1 MQSDNTGASSSLG
14 GLKLLTAA
22 WLLLAAA
29 VSGDERVAGHWEGE
43 IQVPGQPLVVKVD
56 LESSGGLWSGSIDI
70 PAQGAAGLTL
80 EGIEV
85 SDDASRV
92 SFSIRGIP
100 GHPTFTGTLEDGVIS
115 GRFTQGPA
123 DLGFR
128 LSREVAAEPARPQ
141 EPRPP
146 YPYTTEEVS
155 FPSGP
160 VTLAGTLTVPPGDG
174 PFPAVL
180 LISGSGLQD
189 RDQTV
194 FGHRPF
200 LVWADHLTRAGVA
213 VLRVDDAGVGGST
226 PHPQPP
232 TTADFAGDAA
242 AGVDFLLAD
251 ERIGPIG
258 LMGHSEGGAIAAI
271 IASQR
276 EDAAFVVLLAGPG
289 VPGAELLRRQNERLF
304 ESAGLPEDRRQALL
318 ALLDQLFA
326 ALTSDRDEADLRPE
340 VEEIV
345 RRQFEASGVPAP
357 QQDESQ
363 VQAAVDQALDPWM
376 RYFLAFDP
384 RPALGA
390 VRAPVL
396 ALNGELDLQVDGQQ
410 SMTAIAE
417 ALEAGGNRNVTLR
430 SLPGHNH
437 LFQRASTGRI
447 DEYSTIEETVS
458 PAVLD
463 QVRDWILTVT
473 GE

>member
-1 MQSDNTGASSSLG
+1 MAEGRRAFKPMAAGRLAA
-14 GLKLLTAA
+14 TA
-22 WLLLAAA
+22 LVLAAA
-29 VSGDERVAGHWEGE
+29 ASGDERVAGHWEGE
-43 IQVPGQPLVVKVD
+43 VQIPGQPLVVKVD
-56 LESSGGLWSGSIDI
+56 LESGGGLWSGSIDI
-70 PAQGAAGLTL
+70 PAQGAAGLSL
-80 EGIEV
+80 EAIEV
-85 SDDASRV
+85 SADASQV
-92 SFSIRGIP
+92 TFSIRGVP
-100 GHPTFTGTLEDGVIS
+100 GNPTFRGTLDGGVIS
-115 GRFTQGPA
+115 GRFSQGPA
-123 DLGFR
+123 AFGFR
-128 LSREVAAEPARPQ
+128 LSREAAAEPARPQ

-146 YPYTTEEVS
+146 YPYKTEEIS
-155 FPSGP
+155 FQNGP
-160 VTLAGTLTVPPGDG
+160 VTLAGTLTLPPGEG

-200 LVWADHLTRAGVA
+200 LVWADHLTRAGLA
-213 VLRVDDAGVGGST
+213 VLRVDDAGAGGST

-242 AGVDFLLAD
+242 AAVDFLGRD
-251 ERIGPIG
+251 ERIGPVG

-271 IASQR
+271 VASQR
-276 EDAAFVVLLAGPG
+276 EDVAFVVLLAGPG

-304 ESAGLPEDRRQALL
+304 EAAGMPVGHRQALL
-318 ALLDQLFA
+318 ALLDRLFP
-326 ALTSDRDEADLRPE
+326 ALASDRDEADLRPE

-345 RRQFEASGVPAP
+345 RRQFEMNGVPAA
-357 QQDESQ
+357 QQDDSQ

-376 RYFLAFDP
+376 RWFLAFDP

-410 SMTAIAE
+410 NLTAIAT
-417 ALEAGGNRNVTLR
+417 ALEAGGNRDVTVR

-447 DEYSTIEETVS
+447 DEYSAIEETLS
-458 PAVLD
+458 PLVLD
-463 QVRDWILTVT
+463 EVRDWILTVT

>member
-1 MQSDNTGASSSLG
+1 MAEERRAFGPMAAGRLA
-14 GLKLLTAA
+14 AA

-155 FPSGP
+155 LPSGP
-160 VTLAGTLTVPPGDG
+160 VTLAGTLTLPPGEG

-200 LVWADHLTRAGVA
+200 LVWSDHLTRAGVA
-213 VLRVDDAGVGGST
+213 VLRVDDAGAGGST
-226 PHPQPP
+226 AHPQPP
-232 TTADFAGDAA
+232 TTADFAGDAS

-271 IASQR
+271 VAAQR
-276 EDAAFVVLLAGPG
+276 EDVAFVVLLAGPG

-326 ALTSDRDEADLRPE
+326 ALTSERDEADLRLE

-345 RRQFEASGVPAP
+345 RRQFEASGVPAA

-384 RPALGA
+384 RPALSA

-396 ALNGELDLQVDGQQ
+396 ALSGELDLQVDGQQ

-417 ALEAGGNRNVTLR
+417 ALEAGGNREVTLR

-447 DEYSTIEETVS
+447 DEYSAIEETVS
-458 PAVLD
+458 PEVLE